1 MKHVGHVIRTA
12 GRRSIDRSHL
22 VQYFR
27 SLVRFNTM
35 SLRRYFQPATTL
47 PTASQTQLSP
57 NVLQEVN
64 QAVRAALQP
73 KENGG
78 RRASKRKYTTSFTPE
93 DRARIGKYASE
104 NGNAAAVKKFKAT
117 HEIGESTVR
126 LFKKKYMEE
135 IKKRENPEDEVTTL
149 PTLRRGRKVMLGE
162 ELDAKV
168 KNYVLVLRNA
178 GTPIGSSIVMAV
190 GEGMVRAHDRTM
202 LVQHG
207 GHIQITKAWALSL
220 LQRMGFVQSP
230 VGTSLIPVWSRLMM
244 RLSGMSRSFTILATC
259 FRKLLFTSSICSPDR
274 PGVDL
279 VVALRLAAAGSRRVE
294 VIGLGD
300 KRQITA
306 TFAAA
311 LDGTFLP
318 MQILYQGKTDRSH
331 PNYAFPDGFD
341 IFHTPN
347 HWANEET
354 CLRFF
359 ENIIF
364 PYIEKVREEIG
375 VPSQKAMVLMDNF
388 SGQKTTSLLEK
399 LEEKGIVVVMIPA
412 GTTDRLQPLDVS
424 TNKAAKDFMREKFR
438 HWYAQEVEKQLQAGT
453 AENDVKINMGM
464 PVMKEVGV
472 KWLTALYDKLRME
485 TSIIINGFKN
495 VGIVEAVEKARK
507 GGLDDESAVSP
518 EVDEDPFNGCS
529 DAED

>member
-1 MKHVGHVIRTA
+1 
-12 GRRSIDRSHL
+12 
-22 VQYFR
+22 
-27 SLVRFNTM
+27 M

-220 LQRMGFVQSP
+220 LQRMGFVKRKATTKSTPGLSGEQIEEVKRSFLKQVARMVKLRDIP
-230 VGTSLIPVWSRLMM
+230 DSLIINLDQT
-244 RLSGMSRSFTILATC
+244 GI
-259 FRKLLFTSSICSPDR
+259 KLVPTGDWTM
-274 PGVDL
+274 
-279 VVALRLAAAGSRRVE
+279 AAAGSRRVE

-464 PVMKEVGV
+464 PVMKEVGA